1 MGARSEVK
9 DMAAQ
14 GQTITST
21 QRQHRRMIEI
31 FVVAFAGAALAIT
44 LAWAALG
51 ATSPKVVTLSRTTDQ
66 TLMEPGLVDQRAGE
80 RGGVVA
86 PQILEPGLVDQRAG
100 ERGGVVAPAPPTG
113 YPGGWTSN
121 YSPIDVAPGGIDRN
135 DHALLQLPR
144 GERGR

>member
-1 MGARSEVK
+1 
-9 DMAAQ
+9 MAAQ

-21 QRQHRRMIEI
+21 QPQHRRMIEI

-86 PQILEPGLVDQRAG
+86 PQILEPGLVDQR
-100 ERGGVVAPAPPTG
+100 
-113 YPGGWTSN
+113 
-121 YSPIDVAPGGIDRN
+121 
-135 DHALLQLPR
+135 QPR
-144 GERGR
+144 CLVDLGAVYIAARAVR

>member
-1 MGARSEVK
+1 
-9 DMAAQ
+9 MAAQ
-14 GQTITST
+14 GQTITGT
-21 QRQHRRMIEI
+21 QPQHRRMIEI
-31 FVVAFAGAALAIT
+31 SLVAFAGAALAIT
-44 LAWAALG
+44 LAWAAFG
-51 ATSPKVVTLSRTTDQ
+51 ATSPKVVTMSRTTDQ
-66 TLMEPGLVDQRAGE
+66 TLQEPGLLDQRAGE

-113 YPGGWTSN
+113 YPGGWTST

-135 DHALLQLPR
+135 DYARLMFPR